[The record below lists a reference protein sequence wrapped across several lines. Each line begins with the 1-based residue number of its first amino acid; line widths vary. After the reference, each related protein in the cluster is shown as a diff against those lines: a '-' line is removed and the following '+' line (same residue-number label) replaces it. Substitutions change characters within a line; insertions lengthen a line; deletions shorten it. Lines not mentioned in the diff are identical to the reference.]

1 MPKWPKRKSFWV
13 NLPLEPVTIE
23 MQSGWREAFA
33 PATGG
38 SENSGVI
45 AYGRKAPITR
55 KGLIEMLD
63 KSLKEEQ
70 APRVDE
76 RLARVVRII
85 FEQYDGDVKAFVE
98 SIMGPNN

>member
-1 MPKWPKRKSFWV
+1 MAGAKLSRR
-13 NLPLEPVTIE
+13 LP
-23 MQSGWREAFA
+23 
-33 PATGG
+33 
-38 SENSGVI
+38 
-45 AYGRKAPITR
+45 GRKAPITR

>member
-1 MPKWPKRKSFWV
+1 M
-13 NLPLEPVTIE
+13 
-23 MQSGWREAFA
+23 GWS
-33 PATGG
+33 PHD
-38 SENSGVI
+38 
-45 AYGRKAPITR
+45 RKAPITC